1 MKFSFKT
8 KSLMAA
14 MSFASLALV
23 TGTSTAA
30 TAVQKVDAGIPDYQK
45 AIILLVK
52 SPIQFLVEVHQ
63 VCYHLDLTIS
73 DFSADIYLEIKR
85 LADYDSNTD
94 AL

>member
-30 TAVQKVDAGIPDYQK
+30 TAVQKLMQVYL
-45 AIILLVK
+45 IIKKPAALQEICLV
-52 SPIQFLVEVHQ
+52 LVQIHWQ
-63 VCYHLDLTIS
+63 I
-73 DFSADIYLEIKR
+73 
-85 LADYDSNTD
+85 
-94 AL
+94 